1 MFARGVWGL
10 PLLLAV
16 ALSTTPAGAQPF
28 RTDYPLSPASFC
40 GATQTCSAVVDRWDS
55 ASWNDLV
62 DDSFNTGPQAL
73 AAVRWYSTENGF
85 NENPCPDAL
94 CAGLLNS
101 CGGTSPPD
109 PYTHHFCG
117 VTDELGNVLL
127 SHAMGSDKV
136 RYEKLHRFTEL
147 LRISSANDLQCWKY
161 RIDGAGQYTQGSPC
175 IESDSASDASLRI
188 LGAYGIA
195 CAKQRAGIWTVD
207 DVDFCADYLRQGRA
221 IWGLSTTSHGE
232 IRQLGNGQYFLAN
245 GYNNQAGAPTAN
257 ESFRPDYY
265 ELQFL
270 MDFAEYLH
278 DPTLVQGVQDM
289 LRHYLAAADVTATGN
304 HIHRG
309 KHGHFDALATT
320 YTCDST
326 TQVGS
331 CGVAGTTSQ
340 CKFMD
345 QTDTWRAI
353 PALSGLRNVH
363 PEAVT
368 AAVDAQLFQYWWQ
381 HFSGGHATLYGP
393 TADKPIEIWASS
405 ADGGVKCVDGSYKTL
420 GMWIPLAASMD
431 PAYTLAAVRHLV
443 DDKYLGAP
451 REEFE
456 ATDYYGG
463 YFSQFAQRAIGAA
476 TGMIDPA
483 YWART
488 GPFRDFFTITPCRAL
503 DTRSG
508 PPYASS
514 TRQTV
519 VIVGGPCPVP
529 SGARAVS
536 MNVTVVAPGGTGYL
550 TLFAGDGILPTTSTL
565 NFGPGQTR
573 SNNALVALASNGLGT
588 IAIVPVVAGG
598 GTVHVV
604 VDVTGYFQ

>member
-1 MFARGVWGL
+1 M
-10 PLLLAV
+10 
-16 ALSTTPAGAQPF
+16 
-28 RTDYPLSPASFC
+28 
-40 GATQTCSAVVDRWDS
+40 DRWNS

-85 NENPCPDAL
+85 NDSTFPFDHPCPDSL
-94 CAGLLNS
+94 CAGLLNA
-101 CGGTSPPD
+101 CGGSSPPD
-109 PYTHHFCG
+109 PYTHRFCG

-147 LRISSANDLQCWKY
+147 LRTDAANGLQCWKY
-161 RIDGAGQYTQGSPC
+161 RIDGSASYAQASDVC
-175 IESDSASDASLRI
+175 ITNDSASDASIRI

-195 CAKQRAGIWTVD
+195 CAKQRAGIWTVG
-207 DVDFCADYLRQGRA
+207 DVDFCSDYLQQGRA
-221 IWGLSTTSHGE
+221 IWGLGTTRHGE
-232 IRQLGNGQYFLAN
+232 IRQLSNGQFYLAN
-245 GYNNQAGAPTAN
+245 GYMNQEGAPTAN
-257 ESFRPDYY
+257 QSFRPDYY

-278 DPTLVQGVQDM
+278 DPILIQGVKDM
-289 LRHYLAAADVTATGN
+289 LGHYLAAADVATTGN

-309 KHGHFDALATT
+309 KHGHFDAFATT

-326 TQVGS
+326 TEVGS
-331 CGVAGTTSQ
+331 CGAAGMTSQ

-353 PALSGLRNVH
+353 PAISGLRNVH
-363 PEAVT
+363 PEMVT

-381 HFSGGHATLYGP
+381 NFSGGHATLYGP
-393 TADKPIEIWASS
+393 TAVKPIEIWAST

-420 GMWIPLAASMD
+420 GMWIPLAAAMN
-431 PAYTLAAVRHLV
+431 PAYTLTAVRHLV
-443 DDKYLGAP
+443 DNKYLGSP
-451 REEFE
+451 REQFE

-488 GPFRDFFTITPCRAL
+488 GIFQDFFTITPCRAL
-503 DTRSG
+503 DTRSAA
-508 PPYASS
+508 PYPAS
-514 TRQTV
+514 TQQAV
-519 VIVGGPCPVP
+519 VIGGGSCPIP
-529 SGARAVS
+529 STARAVS
-536 MNVTVVAPGGTGYL
+536 LNVTVIAPTGAGYL
-550 TLFAGDGILPTTSTL
+550 ALFAGDGIRPTTSTL

-573 SNNALVALASNGLGT
+573 SNNAFVALASNGLGT
-588 IAIVPVVAGG
+588 IAIVPEVAGG

-604 VDVTGYFQ
+604 VDVVGYFQ